1 MEFPITKL
9 QLQAFRQTELQRV
22 QSDKRFHDVITHICK
37 EIERYAS
44 FTPLRRYI
52 YTVDYR
58 YTGIQ
63 TPFYGLE
70 QSVVEF
76 EDIFP
81 RILKRLHELFPDS
94 YIELTDNT
102 KHIIIDWT

>member
-1 MEFPITKL
+1 MDFPITKR
-9 QLQAFRQTELQRV
+9 QLQEFRQKELQRV
-22 QSDKRFHDVITHICK
+22 QSDKRFHDVISFICK

-44 FTPLRRYI
+44 FTPIRRYV
-52 YTVDYR
+52 YNVDYR

-81 RILKRLHELFPDS
+81 RIMERLRELFPDS
-94 YIELTDNT
+94 YIELTENK